1 MLEAAAKALVAVG
14 VVARI
19 VRYLV
24 NRSLWRDEA
33 ALAVNL
39 VDRSFG
45 QFAAPL
51 DYDQAAPLGFLW
63 LEKASVVAFG
73 SGEYALRLLPLLA
86 ALGAVFVFFKV
97 ARELL
102 EPREALL
109 ALLLFSI
116 SEPLVFYAS
125 EVKQYSTDV
134 LVCLLIVWPAA
145 RIARRGVTPQ
155 RLSAL
160 ALLGAAGLWLS
171 FPAAF
176 VCGGVGLALAADPL
190 RRRAGVAALLPLLA
204 IGALWAA
211 SFTAEYVVLLR
222 PMRESDFL
230 ATAWSNYF
238 APLPFSLE
246 GLDWYRRAFFALFND
261 PLGLP
266 SVEIAALLFLVGLM
280 ALLQRVPIHA
290 LLLILPVGLALLASL
305 LHLSPFPT
313 NASYHLADRYYPFFG
328 RLILFSVPLLLPF
341 VAAGIARLSQLADR
355 RHQYLGWIA
364 GVLLLAMPVYQMFE
378 NLFDPPRIHELRPV
392 IEQLEQRIE
401 VGDEIY
407 VQQHGRAVVDYYAR
421 RHGLRGPTGEFT
433 LERRTDL
440 PALLAQLKFMKPG
453 DRFWFVTLHHPHWYS
468 QREQRE
474 IARLL
479 GEFADPL
486 EILDDHEAS
495 ATLYRVRREFAD
507 WYGEVLRRRIANP
520 GG

>member
-1 MLEAAAKALVAVG
+1 MRSMHLADARWRSWRARPLEAAALALVAVG

-39 VDRSFG
+39 IDRSFG

-63 LEKASVVAFG
+63 LEKVSLIAFG

-86 ALGAVFVFFKV
+86 GLGAVFVFFKV

-134 LVCLLIVWPAA
+134 LACLLIVWPAA
-145 RIARRGVTPQ
+145 LIARRGATPQ
-155 RLSAL
+155 RLIAL
-160 ALLGAAGLWLS
+160 ALLGVAGLWLS
-171 FPAAF
+171 MPAAF
-176 VCGGVGLALAADPL
+176 VCAGVGLALAVDPL
-190 RRRAGVAALLPLLA
+190 RRRAGIAALLPLLA
-204 IGALWAA
+204 VGALWAA

-222 PMRESDFL
+222 PMRGNEFL
-230 ATAWSNYF
+230 EATWSNYF

-246 GLDWYRRAFFALFND
+246 ALDWYRRTFFGLFND

-266 SVEIAALLFLVGLM
+266 SVEIAGLLFLVGLV

-290 LLLILPVGLALLASL
+290 LLLILPVGFALVASL
-305 LHLSPFPT
+305 LHLAPFPT
-313 NASYHLADRYYPFFG
+313 NANYHLADRYYPFFG

-341 VAAGIARLSQLADR
+341 VAAGIARLTQLADR

-364 GVLLLAMPVYQMFE
+364 GVLLLA
-378 NLFDPPRIHELRPV
+378 
-392 IEQLEQRIE
+392 
-401 VGDEIY
+401 
-407 VQQHGRAVVDYYAR
+407 AS
-421 RHGLRGPTGEFT
+421 TSC
-433 LERRTDL
+433 
-440 PALLAQLKFMKPG
+440 
-453 DRFWFVTLHHPHWYS
+453 DR
-468 QREQRE
+468 
-474 IARLL
+474 
-479 GEFADPL
+479 
-486 EILDDHEAS
+486 
-495 ATLYRVRREFAD
+495 
-507 WYGEVLRRRIANP
+507 
-520 GG
+520 